1 MTFPRVARSTA
12 VALALVLLAAGCV
25 TPPPAP
31 VESDAPTGF
40 EEYFVQD
47 VAWESCGSSAECASI
62 DAPLDW
68 SDASKGSIELAL
80 SRVTALGD
88 SKGSILVNPGGP
100 GGSGYDFVK
109 NSISYAASGEL
120 LSNFD
125 MVGWDPRGVGE
136 SSRVECLD
144 GDAKDDLLFGEW
156 QNAYDSD
163 AWITELEAAEQTF
176 VDACEANTGALL
188 EFVDSASTANDM
200 NLMRA
205 LLGEEKLNYLGYSYG
220 TYFGAM
226 FAELFPERVGRLV
239 LDGAL
244 DPKVEAIEWFSV
256 QMSGFDGAMNAFLED
271 CLDAASCA
279 FSGTLADAQEQFTE
293 LLESMDDR
301 ELMSSDGRVLDSATL
316 GFAVAS
322 ALYSSSNW
330 PTLGEMF
337 VDVEA
342 GDATLAFTF
351 VDSYYGR
358 SGDGLYANN
367 SFEVYTATLCLDDD
381 FQTDAYTV
389 RDGLDAISQA
399 APLVGGPFAYDDYG
413 HVETACTLW
422 PYPPKQKPEK
432 FDAAGS
438 DPILVI
444 GTTNDPAT
452 PYAWAV
458 SLADQLESGV
468 LVTYNGEGHTAY
480 GRSNECITSAVDEYF
495 INGTVPTSDPDC

>member
-1 MTFPRVARSTA
+1 MTLPRAARSTA
-12 VALALVLLAAGCV
+12 VALALVMLASGCV
-25 TPPPAP
+25 SAPPAP

-40 EEYFVQD
+40 EEFFAQD
-47 VAWESCGSSAECASI
+47 VAWEGCGSTAECASI

-80 SRVTALGD
+80 SRVRASGD

-125 MVGWDPRGVGE
+125 MVGWDPRGVGQ

-144 GDAKDDLLFGEW
+144 GDAKDGLLFGEW

-176 VDACEANTGALL
+176 VDACAANTGALL

-200 NLMRA
+200 NLMRS

-244 DPKVEAIEWFSV
+244 DPKIDAIDWFSV
-256 QMSGFDGAMNAFLED
+256 QMAGFDDAMNAFLAD
-271 CLDAASCA
+271 CLDGASCP
-279 FSGTLADAQEQFTE
+279 FTGSLADAQKQFTR
-293 LLESMDDR
+293 LLDSMDDL
-301 ELMSSDGRVLDSATL
+301 ELTSPDGRVLDSATL

-330 PTLGEMF
+330 PSLGQMLT
-337 VDVEA
+337 DVSN
-342 GDATLAFTF
+342 GDTTLAFSF

-358 SGDGLYANN
+358 SSDGVYANN
-367 SFEVYTATLCLDDD
+367 SFEVYTATLCLDDN
-381 FQTDAYTV
+381 FQSDEYTV
-389 RDGLDAISQA
+389 RDGLNAIAEA
-399 APLVGGPFAYDDYG
+399 APLVGAPFAYDDYG

-422 PYPPKQKPEK
+422 PYPAKAKPET
-432 FDAAGS
+432 FDAAGA

-452 PYAWAV
+452 PYSWAV
-458 SLADQLESGV
+458 SLADQLSSGV

-480 GRSNECITSAVDEYF
+480 GRSNDCITTAVDEYF
-495 INGTVPTSDPDC
+495 INGTVPTADPNC

>member
-1 MTFPRVARSTA
+1 MTFPRLARSTA
-12 VALALVLLAAGCV
+12 VALALVMLASGCV
-25 TPPPAP
+25 TAPPVPA
-31 VESDAPTGF
+31 ESDAPTGF
-40 EEYFVQD
+40 EEFFAQD
-47 VAWESCGSSAECASI
+47 VAWQSCGSNAECATI

-80 SRVTALGD
+80 SRVPALDD

-125 MVGWDPRGVGE
+125 MVGWDPRGVGQ

-200 NLMRA
+200 NLMRS

-256 QMSGFDGAMNAFLED
+256 QMSGFDGAMNAFLES

-279 FSGTLADAQEQFTE
+279 FTGTLADAQKQFTQ

-301 ELMSSDGRVLDSATL
+301 GLSSSDGRVLDSATL

-330 PTLGEMF
+330 PALSEMF
-337 VDVEA
+337 VDVSN
-342 GDATLAFTF
+342 GDATLAFSF

-358 SGDGLYANN
+358 SGDGQYANN

-389 RDGLDAISQA
+389 RDGLDVISAA

-422 PYPPKQKPEK
+422 PYPPKPKPEN
-432 FDAAGS
+432 FDAAGA

-452 PYAWAV
+452 PYSWAV
-458 SLADQLESGV
+458 SLADQLSSGV

-480 GRSNECITSAVDEYF
+480 GRSNDCITSTVDEYF